1 MFTNVSP
8 PLAAFVPP
16 VHLVLCPARP
26 SPPSHFGT
34 SLPVILNVDQCF
46 QFSESFVATFFQEVR
61 FILKNIYQ
69 DECSLR

>member
-46 QFSESFVATFFQEVR
+46 QFSESFAATFFQEVR
-61 FILKNIYQ
+61 FILENIYQ